1 MTELGWSTQSTR
13 PGSCPV
19 GAWKGQK
26 PLGVSG
32 KRQARFLRAAY
43 RCLAADPFAG
53 PAFWFG
59 LQDIR
64 GTQYAGGYGLY
75 RLNGEGKRS
84 AKAFKALGRGISAR
98 RGCGGAV
105 DRTPPA
111 IRVAEPADGRRF
123 SGKLSV
129 RVSAADNKGGTG
141 LQRIY
146 LAADG
151 EHVRTW
157 GGTGG
162 SIDPWWATEKW
173 KPGPHTL
180 TFKVRDNALNETTVS
195 VTVVKVR
202 GG

>member
-1 MTELGWSTQSTR
+1 M
-13 PGSCPV
+13 
-19 GAWKGQK
+19 GAWEGQK

-43 RCLAADPFAG
+43 RCLAADPFVG

-64 GTQYAGGYGLY
+64 GTRYAGGYGLY
-75 RLNGEGKRS
+75 RLEREGQARRRRRS
-84 AKAFKALGRGISAR
+84 ASSAAGSRPPRLRRRRRPHAAGHPRERARGR
-98 RGCGGAV
+98 
-105 DRTPPA
+105 
-111 IRVAEPADGRRF
+111 RRF

-129 RVSAADNKGGTG
+129 RVRAADSKGGTG

-151 EHVRTW
+151 QHVRTW

-173 KPGPHTL
+173 QPGPHTL
-180 TFKVRDNALNETTVS
+180 TFRVRDNALNETTVS